1 MSIYIG
7 NDLEDRLEALEA
19 ENASLRKY
27 NEYRQIVDEIDHLSD
42 LHVDSSFYKQSMKLD
57 NYVKIN
63 EWFDSSIGQSTVIQR
78 LNKKRPT
85 LSKSNQTQNSRRY
98 VNFENGS
105 HFICSFNLNNPE
117 STVCITFRLN
127 SMASGNNLLL
137 NGIIGNSIKYV
148 AFYKTHSGLGLLIS
162 TAYNGSYLTVANDDS
177 SFIGL
182 DYKFPSAKS
191 DCTIL
196 NKWHVISV
204 TWSNNKDL
212 SNSWSNGKKIM
223 TFNTGNTKGTDHC
236 IIGITLVPPSISVL
250 FPLNLSCGVTSCH
263 SCGVTSSRSYISI
276 TAIPL
281 NASVYR
287 LIFATAVEWCHDTHA
302 LPRLAQIPTLGKQW

>member
-7 NDLEDRLEALEA
+7 NDLEDRLEALKV
-19 ENASLRKY
+19 ENASLRKH
-27 NEYRQIVDEIDHLSD
+27 NEYHQVVNEIDHMSD
-42 LHVDSSFYKQSMKLD
+42 LHLDSSFYKKSMKLD

-63 EWFDSSIGQSTVIQR
+63 AWIDHSVGQSTVIQQ

-85 LSKSNQTQNSRRY
+85 LSNSNQTQNRRRY

-117 STVCITFRLN
+117 TTVCIAFRLN
-127 SMASGNNLLL
+127 SIASGNNLLL

-148 AFYKTHSGLGLLIS
+148 AFFKTHSSLGLQIL

-177 SFIGL
+177 SLIGS
-182 DYKFPSAKS
+182 DYMFPSSKS

-204 TWSNNKDL
+204 TWSNGKNL
-212 SNSWSNGKKIM
+212 SNCWSNGEKLIN
-223 TFNTGNTKGTDHC
+223 FNTGNTKGTDHC
-236 IIGITLVPPSISVL
+236 IVGNIGT
-250 FPLNLSCGVTSCH
+250 PLGNSHLIGCIGEIIGFYRSLTDKE
-263 SCGVTSSRSYISI
+263 TSYIHKHMIKSGVLLL
-276 TAIPL
+276 IP
-281 NASVYR
+281 S
-287 LIFATAVEWCHDTHA
+287 E
-302 LPRLAQIPTLGKQW
+302 